1 MIEGP
6 GLGLLYREDD
16 VTRQQVRPRTA
27 RRIWPYLR
35 PYRRRMVLLVFIS
48 AVESATVAAIPLIL
62 RLIIDDGIMRHQESV
77 VVTLALVVAGVAL
90 VSAVAGYVRSWYS
103 DWVGA
108 SLVLELRASVFRHV
122 LRQPLAF
129 FTRTQT
135 GALVSR
141 MEDINETQRAV
152 RLLTS
157 ESLMVLLN
165 LVLVLAAMFW
175 LSWQLSLI
183 ALAVIPLF
191 MLPGKVAGKRSQ
203 RLLRQEMQLQ
213 GELSAMTAERSDVSG
228 ALLAMLYGRP
238 EEDARVFTGKASRVR
253 DLAVANV
260 ANWEL
265 LVAFVALLAALVTA
279 LVYGVGGTLVIDGVF
294 QVGTL
299 VAFIALISQLYG
311 PLNDV
316 SSLPLEF
323 VTALVGFD
331 RVFEILD
338 LEPLIAER
346 PAAYPL
352 AQTPEAPGVEVEGV
366 WFRYPGAD
374 QVSLASLEPA
384 ALPAPE
390 RPDDAWVL
398 RDVTFQVPAGK
409 LTALVGPSGAGK
421 TTITHLVPRLY
432 DPVRGAVRIGGH
444 DVRDLT
450 LQSLRSVVG
459 VVPQDAHLF
468 HDTIRANLLYARPS
482 ATEMELAEACEA
494 ARIWELISSLPD
506 GLDTIAGDRGYR
518 FSGGEKQ
525 RLALARL
532 LLKAPSVVVLDE
544 ATAHLD
550 SESEAAIQRAL
561 ATALAGRTSLV
572 IAHRLSTVRAAD
584 QILVVDGGQIVE
596 RGTHDELLAAA
607 GVYAGLYRTQFAPQA
622 ALRSERPRHHQR
634 ELGPPERVAMGC
646 DPFAHHDVGARVAQR
661 DGPAGRVGE
670 EERLQGAGDEVRAR
684 DPVRQ
689 HARRLVARARRAGE
703 NRTVDV
709 GVPQPEGERELPAR
723 RGAEH
728 RGALRGQR
736 DPEPRPRP
744 PAHVRDEEPLVR
756 REPLRVKDR
765 RVLLQ
770 PQRLIRQPVH
780 PDDHHRR
787 HAGRLEGPA
796 PPRDSLA
803 IAGEHHRPGRLRR
816 DVHRDRPAAVVVKRL
831 GDKLSGGQV
840 GLRRSRQCPGTVGAV
855 GVVIHCW
862 APFSETRHS
871 DGRSSC
877 SPRSSTATG

>member
-1 MIEGP
+1 MTGRVSLRRDVGSDSAAGKWLAGRCGVRGIVDAMIEGP
-6 GLGLLYREDD
+6 GLGLFFHEDEA
-16 VTRQQVRPRTA
+16 TWQQVRPGTA
-27 RRIWPYLR
+27 RRVWPYLR
-35 PYRRRMVLLVFIS
+35 PYRGPMVLLVLIT
-48 AVESATVAAIPLIL
+48 AVNSATVAVSPLIL
-62 RLIIDDGIMRHQESV
+62 RLIIDDGILEHRENV
-77 VVTLALVVAGVAL
+77 VVTLALAVAGLAL
-90 VSAVAGYVRSWYS
+90 VGAGAGYVRSWYS

-129 FTRTQT
+129 FTRSQT

-157 ESLMVLLN
+157 ESLQVLLN

-175 LSWQLSLI
+175 LSWQLTLV
-183 ALAVIPLF
+183 ALVVIPLF
-191 MLPGKVAGKRSQ
+191 VLPGKVAGKRSQ

-238 EEDARVFTGKASRVR
+238 EEDAAAFTRKASRVR

-260 ANWEL
+260 ACWEL
-265 LVAFVALLAALVTA
+265 LAAVVALLAALVTA
-279 LVYGVGGTLVIDGVF
+279 LVYGLGGTLVIQGVF

-299 VAFIALISQLYG
+299 VAFIALVSQLYG

-316 SSLPLEF
+316 SGLPLEF

-352 AQTPEAPGVEVEGV
+352 PQTREAPGVEVDGV

-384 ALPAPE
+384 ALAAPE
-390 RPDDAWVL
+390 RPGDAWVL

-409 LTALVGPSGAGK
+409 LTALVGRSGAGK

-468 HDTIRANLLYARPS
+468 HDTIRANLVYARPS
-482 ATEMELAEACEA
+482 ATEKELIEACEA

-561 ATALAGRTSLV
+561 KTALAGRTSLV

-596 RGTHDELLAAA
+596 RGTHEELLAAS

-622 ALRSERPRHHQR
+622 ALRS
-634 ELGPPERVAMGC
+634 LPEEC
-646 DPFAHHDVGARVAQR
+646 K
-661 DGPAGRVGE
+661 
-670 EERLQGAGDEVRAR
+670 
-684 DPVRQ
+684 
-689 HARRLVARARRAGE
+689 RRA
-703 NRTVDV
+703 
-709 GVPQPEGERELPAR
+709 
-723 RGAEH
+723 
-728 RGALRGQR
+728 
-736 DPEPRPRP
+736 
-744 PAHVRDEEPLVR
+744 
-756 REPLRVKDR
+756 
-765 RVLLQ
+765 
-770 PQRLIRQPVH
+770 
-780 PDDHHRR
+780 
-787 HAGRLEGPA
+787 
-796 PPRDSLA
+796 
-803 IAGEHHRPGRLRR
+803 
-816 DVHRDRPAAVVVKRL
+816 
-831 GDKLSGGQV
+831 
-840 GLRRSRQCPGTVGAV
+840 
-855 GVVIHCW
+855 
-862 APFSETRHS
+862 
-871 DGRSSC
+871 
-877 SPRSSTATG
+877 